1 VTDQPGGDGILVIP
15 GPGLGRFVQTLG
27 ALSALRR
34 HHAGQRIVVLTS
46 AEAAA
51 FAGATPFVDSVIID
65 EELPWWDLRATLA
78 LRKTLRQM
86 HTACVYDFGDPVRSK
101 WLFRLKHGWRVP
113 ADKLAA
119 IAWSGRVPGTAL
131 YDPHAQ
137 RAGMHIV
144 DRVIAQLGDAGIAEV
159 PLPDLSWVART
170 VKSYTAPFKM
180 NEPYVLI
187 GLDGGPGGAWTT
199 AAVIAAAAWAASQGL
214 TPVLVGLSPQPLIAE
229 EVQDAVPRTRDISG
243 QAPGSDLVFLAWGAR
258 AAVGPDS
265 GLMTLIATAGCK
277 SAVLCGTGSDPTVE
291 GPRGPHVAVVRRDN
305 LADIKFAEI
314 ARLLEPPPNL
324 AKSRNPAA

>member
-1 VTDQPGGDGILVIP
+1 MTEQSAGGDVLVIP
-15 GPGLGRFVQTLG
+15 GPGLGRLVHTLG

-34 HHAGQRIVVLTS
+34 HHAGKRIVVLTS
-46 AEAAA
+46 ADAAA
-51 FAGATPFVDSVIID
+51 FAGATPFVDATIID
-65 EELPWWDLRATLA
+65 DERPWWDLAATA
-78 LRKTLRQM
+78 AFRKTLRELN
-86 HTACVYDFGDPVRSK
+86 TACVYDFGDPERSK
-101 WLFRLKHGWRVP
+101 WLFRLKYGWRVP
-113 ADKLAA
+113 ADKLGT

-137 RAGMHIV
+137 RAGMHIA
-144 DRVIAQLGDAGIAEV
+144 DRVIAQLGDAGIADV
-159 PLPDLSWVART
+159 PLPELSWVARVVT
-170 VKSYTAPFKM
+170 SYTAPFKM

-187 GLDGGPGGAWTT
+187 GLDAGPGGAWTP
-199 AAVIAAAAWAASQGL
+199 AAVIAAASWAASQGL
-214 TPVLVGLSPQPLIAE
+214 TPVLVGLSPHPLIAE
-229 EVQDAVPRTRDISG
+229 EVQSAVPRTRDISG

-277 SAVLCGTGSDPTVE
+277 SLILCGAGSDPTVE
-291 GPRGPHVAVVRRDN
+291 GPRGPHVAIVRRDN

-314 ARLLEPPPNL
+314 ARALEGPPNL